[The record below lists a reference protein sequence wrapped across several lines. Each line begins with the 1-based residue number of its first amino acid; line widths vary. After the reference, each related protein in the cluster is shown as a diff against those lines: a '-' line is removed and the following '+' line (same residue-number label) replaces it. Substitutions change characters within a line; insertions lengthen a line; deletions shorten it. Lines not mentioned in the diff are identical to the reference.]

1 LSRNRLLLVVTL
13 LACVGAALANWVI
26 ASLDQEGNP
35 RLGEDPVAEVILVFP
50 FILLASVAVWN
61 QERGVVLSTCLLAV
75 AVIAALAIPIQ
86 WSELQAR
93 RREPQV

>member
-1 LSRNRLLLVVTL
+1 L
-13 LACVGAALANWVI
+13 LAAA
-26 ASLDQEGNP
+26 
-35 RLGEDPVAEVILVFP
+35 
-50 FILLASVAVWN
+50 AVWN

-93 RREPQV
+93 RREPQVQHMGFLAALLVEWVGSGVVLALAVGYRLISARKQTSV